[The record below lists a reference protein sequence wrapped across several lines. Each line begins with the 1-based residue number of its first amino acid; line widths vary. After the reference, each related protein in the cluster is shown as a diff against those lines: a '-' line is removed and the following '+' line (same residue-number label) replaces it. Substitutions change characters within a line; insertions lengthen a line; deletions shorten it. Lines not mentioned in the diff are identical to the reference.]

1 MQTATQISSAPNT
14 AQDIL
19 AGLGAK
25 KANKSKD
32 LFLKLLVAQMKYQD
46 PLNPQDPTK
55 MATQLSQFNMVEQQI
70 QSNALLTSLNLLQQ
84 ASMNDPTSAASLLG
98 HSILINSNQL
108 NFDGTT
114 PQDFTIKLDQN
125 ASAVEATI
133 VDGSGNIV
141 RHMPIGNLDVGSHS
155 QTWDGATDDGAN
167 APQGDYH
174 IEISARD
181 SAGNDI
187 STTIMA
193 SGVVDAVRM
202 TASGMILVVNGIEVP
217 LSNVVEIKA

>member
-1 MQTATQISSAPNT
+1 MQATTQLSSTPSSAQN
-14 AQDIL
+14 IL

-25 KANKSKD
+25 KANESKD
-32 LFLKLLVAQMKYQD
+32 LFLKLLVAQMQYQD

-98 HSILINSNQL
+98 HSILISSNQL
-108 NFDGTT
+108 SFDGTT

-125 ASAVEATI
+125 ASAAEATI
-133 VDGSGNIV
+133 VDGNGSTV
-141 RHMPIGNLDVGSHS
+141 RHIPIGNLDAGSHN
-155 QTWDGATDDGAN
+155 QTWDGKTDDGAD

-174 IEISARD
+174 IEISAQD

-187 STTIMA
+187 TTTIMA

-202 TASGMILVVNGIEVP
+202 TASGIILVVNGVEVP